1 MLVKKVYF
9 NDFLEEFEKHGR
21 KDQFTYEGKKA
32 LFNYLNELGED
43 LGEPIELDVIAL
55 CCEFTEYNSLKEF
68 NDDYSYI
75 IGDDI
80 DSIDDITYYTTVI
93 KIDEDKF
100 IIQDF

>member
-1 MLVKKVYF
+1 MLVKRISFY
-9 NDFLEEFEKHGR
+9 DFLDEFKKYR
-21 KDQFTYEGKKA
+21 RDDQFSHEGKKA
-32 LFNYLNELGED
+32 LFDYLNEVGED

-93 KIDEDKF
+93 PINEEAF

>member
-21 KDQFTYEGKKA
+21 ENQFSYEGKKA

-43 LGEPIELDVIAL
+43 LGEPIKLDVIAL
-55 CCEFTEYNSLKEF
+55 SCEFTEYDSMEEF
-68 NDDYSYI
+68 ANDYGYS

-80 DSIDDITYYTTVI
+80 DSINDIYDYTIVIPIDD
-93 KIDEDKF
+93 ESF